1 VHPEQDPPQS
11 PEPPRGSLAELARE
25 VARRHAEQDAGIERL
40 VRATGLACPEGCGA
54 CCLSPEVE
62 TSVADVLPLAFAL
75 FARGAAEEA
84 LARARAARDAG
95 PCVLYAAS
103 PGDPRRGRCT
113 VYAERPSICRLF
125 GFASRRARGGGQ
137 EHAACRELRAA
148 HPEASAR
155 AAAAVSGGLEAPRID
170 AEPGAIALLAGD
182 ARPLPINHALRLALE
197 RVGLQRSLAG
207 AGTVPEQSSTDP

>member
-1 VHPEQDPPQS
+1 MERGEAAERS
-11 PEPPRGSLAELARE
+11 AEEPRGSLGGLARE

-40 VRATGLACPEGCGA
+40 TQATGLGCPPGCGA

-62 TSVADVLPLAFAL
+62 TSVADLLPLACAL
-75 FARGAAEEA
+75 FERGAAEA
-84 LARARAARDAG
+84 AQDRARGARDAG
-95 PCVLYAAS
+95 PCVLYAPSAD
-103 PGDPRRGRCT
+103 DPRQGRCT

-125 GFASRRARGGGQ
+125 GFASRRARGGGL

-155 AAAAVSGGLEAPRID
+155 AAAAVAEGLAAPRID
-170 AEPGAIALLAGD
+170 AEPGAIALLLGE

-197 RVGLQRSLAG
+197 RVGLLRALARR
-207 AGTVPEQSSTDP
+207 AP